1 MKNVKSILGMLFL
14 GAILFTSC
22 NRNDDG
28 DFENIITPP
37 STEEFSA
44 IKDIALE
51 GITQNFSFD
60 VSTGTGMF
68 TTDNGVLLSINGACL
83 TNDGTAVTGVVD
95 IEYVEIFDK
104 GNMLTTNKTTMGLLP
119 DGKKA
124 LLISGG
130 EFYVNATQ
138 NGEQLET
145 SCGVNVQ
152 IPTSLTGGE
161 DYDMT
166 LWNGIIDPE
175 TGDLAW
181 DEEIDADGNGRKLEV
196 GENNGGTIYYAQFGE
211 FGWSNVDKFYN
222 DQRPKTTI
230 LAAAPNGYTNEN
242 SAVYLSYDGE
252 LPALAKLDTFD
263 ENTNLFS
270 EHYGQ
275 IPIGLECH
283 VIFVTEENGDW
294 RYAIKSVTIVAND
307 IITFTQGETA
317 VVTEAQLKAIMST
330 LP

>member
-1 MKNVKSILGMLFL
+1 MKNMKSILGMLLL
-14 GAILFTSC
+14 GSTLFTSC
-22 NRNDDG
+22 VMNDDD
-28 DFENIITPP
+28 DFENILMPP
-37 STEEFSA
+37 TAQEFSA
-44 IKDIALE
+44 IKEIALE
-51 GITQNFSFD
+51 GITQDFSFD
-60 VSTGTGMF
+60 VSVGTGVF

-83 TNDGTAVTGVVD
+83 TNNGTAVTGVVD

-138 NGEQLET
+138 NGEQLAT
-145 SCGVNVQ
+145 SCGINVQ

-166 LWNGIIDPE
+166 LWKGIIDPE

-181 DEEIDADGNGRKLEV
+181 DEEVNADGNGENLEV

-211 FGWSNVDKFYN
+211 FGWTNVDRFYN
-222 DQRPKTTI
+222 DPRPKTTI
-230 LAAAPNGYTNEN
+230 LAAVPDGYTNEN
-242 SAVYLSYDGE
+242 SAIYLSYDGE
-252 LPALAKLDTFD
+252 LPALAKLDTYD
-263 ENTNLFS
+263 EITKMFS

-283 VIFVTEENGDW
+283 VIFVSEENGAW
-294 RYAIKSVTIVAND
+294 RYAIKAVTISANSV
-307 IITFTQGETA
+307 ITFSQGETA
-317 VVTEAQLKAIMST
+317 VVTEAQLKDIMSM